1 MCTLLNTL
9 THSSIVLAS
18 EHVFGRQIGAC
29 SQILHNPEASR
40 IHASILWNG
49 EAWFLHD
56 SSKNGTYINNMHVVR
71 GQKMRVDIGDRI
83 RFGSEDSD
91 AWAVLD
97 ISAPKPMLLPITPGL
112 APVAL
117 EDIELLPDDKAPEIL
132 LYSSIS
138 GEWTCESPEGAAI
151 LRTGDHVGISA
162 GQWRFVDAKPSIDTQ
177 SIDDDALVKVAH
189 IETHFNVSQNEEH
202 VSLKL
207 NIAGNEVDLG
217 QRNHHYLMLLLARK
231 RLSDR
236 SAGIADSEQGWMDKE
251 LLVKAIGLSEN
262 HINILIYRFRKQMLG
277 ALPST
282 LRLPQ
287 AIERRTGEIR
297 FAYDLI
303 QIGGGAVFGAKA
315 AG

>member
-9 THSSIVLAS
+9 THKSIVLAS

-29 SQILHNPEASR
+29 AQILHSPEASR
-40 IHASILWNG
+40 IHASIFWNG
-49 EAWFLHD
+49 DSWFLHD
-56 SSKNGTYINNMHVVR
+56 SSKNGTYINSLHVVR
-71 GQKMRVDIGDRI
+71 GKKMRLDIGDRI
-83 RFGSEDSD
+83 RFGSENSET
-91 AWAVLD
+91 WAVLD
-97 ISAPKPMLLPITPGL
+97 ISAPKPMLIPITPGL
-112 APVAL
+112 AAVQL
-117 EDIELLPDDKAPEIL
+117 DDIELLPDDKAPEII
-132 LYSSIS
+132 LYASIA
-138 GEWTCESPEGAAI
+138 GEWTCESAAGVAT
-151 LRTGDHVGISA
+151 LNTGDRVGINA
-162 GQWRFVDAKPSIDTQ
+162 GQWRFVDAKPSVDTQ
-177 SIDDDALVKVAH
+177 SMDEDALVNVSH

-207 NIAGNEVDLG
+207 KIGSNEVDLG

-236 SAGIADSEQGWMDKE
+236 DAGIAASEQGWMDKE

-297 FAYDLI
+297 FAYDFI
-303 QIGGGAVFGAKA
+303 EIGGGALFGAKA